1 VPNEFSYFLVIQF
14 LVTNYTALNNIII
27 PHDKLLL
34 MDYTEILSQYLTGGT
49 EYMEKKPQDRQD
61 DCE

>member
-1 VPNEFSYFLVIQF
+1 
-14 LVTNYTALNNIII
+14 
-27 PHDKLLL
+27 